1 MFLVFERDDEMRPFP
16 ELSTTCLIGRLPVE
30 LLPAAEPDRD
40 NERKETMPTVNDRGT
55 FSNLL
60 SLSLFHLILN
70 LSLSH
75 LILNFSL
82 SLISFSLFSKLS
94 FSLCLSFSILFH
106 IPDLI
111 YLTVSIS
118 FSLAFCH
125 FLSFSF

>member
-60 SLSLFHLILN
+60 SLSSHSHSQS

-75 LILNFSL
+75 LILNFYLSLNLYL
-82 SLISFSLFSKLS
+82 SLILSFFSLSIENLVVS
-94 FSLCLSFSILFH
+94 FLLK
-106 IPDLI
+106 
-111 YLTVSIS
+111 TVV
-118 FSLAFCH
+118 
-125 FLSFSF
+125 

>member
-60 SLSLFHLILN
+60 SLSSHSQS

-82 SLISFSLFSKLS
+82 SLISYSIFSKLS